1 MSHKQTKQI
10 LTLTLTY
17 TLSHSHLLTMS
28 LYRTIS
34 EQSRRKAAVRLFNA
48 MAKPFFP
55 GKQWMKPKKVSWNK
69 IGVTAVKYFD
79 YTEGC
84 LARKNGSQSQLKG
97 PPASSIKEADSKEAM
112 PFFIP
117 KPETAY
123 MIAKK
128 KITKEKLRKNNYPEI
143 YVDEPKIHPKSLNP
157 NPLDSYEPNPT
168 DLITVIIRFCS
179 IDMYV

>member
-1 MSHKQTKQI
+1 MSHKQLKQI

-17 TLSHSHLLTMS
+17 SHSHTLTLTMS

-34 EQSRRKAAVRLFNA
+34 EQSRRKAVVRLFNA

-143 YVDEPKIHPKSLNP
+143 YVDGPKSTSEEFEPKPFGLIRTQP
-157 NPLDSYEPNPT
+157 N
-168 DLITVIIRFCS
+168 RFDYCNN
-179 IDMYV
+179 